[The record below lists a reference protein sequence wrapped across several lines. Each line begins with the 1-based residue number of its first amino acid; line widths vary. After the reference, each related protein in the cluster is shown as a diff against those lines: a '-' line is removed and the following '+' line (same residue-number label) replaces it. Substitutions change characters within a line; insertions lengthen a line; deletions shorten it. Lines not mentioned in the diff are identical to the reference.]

1 MFYEHN
7 RINNLKHLEANRKN
21 LRNTPT
27 DAERKLWPY
36 LRKGKLLGKRFRR
49 QFSVLNYILDFY
61 CFEEKLAIELD
72 GQPHYTKEGL
82 MNDKERDAFLLEQG
96 ISVLRFENKRVFE
109 DLDGVLGEIRDW
121 IVNKPGFY
129 PSVTA

>member
-82 MNDKERDAFLLEQG
+82 MNDKERDAFLQEQG
-96 ISVLRFENKRVFE
+96 ITVLRFENRRVFE
-109 DLDGVLGEIRDW
+109 DLDGVLGRLEI
-121 IVNKPGFY
+121 G
-129 PSVTA
+129 

>member
-1 MFYEHN
+1 MAIPE
-7 RINNLKHLEANRKN
+7 KRKII
-21 LRNTPT
+21 
-27 DAERKLWPY
+27 
-36 LRKGKLLGKRFRR
+36 GKRFRR

-61 CFEEKLAIELD
+61 CFEKKLAIELD

-82 MNDKERDAFLLEQG
+82 MNDKERDAFLQEQG
-96 ISVLRFENKRVFE
+96 ITILRFENRRVFE

-121 IVNKPGFY
+121 IVNKRGFY